1 MGGGTSSNRV
11 FLHVDM
17 DAFYASVEQ
26 RDHPEY
32 RGKPVVV
39 GCPPDQRGVVATA
52 SYEARTFGI
61 HSAMPSREAGQRCPH
76 AIFLPPD
83 MPRYE
88 MVSAQVFEIFG
99 RYTPFVEG
107 LSIDEAFLDVTGS
120 LRLYGPGE
128 EIARRIKADILSE
141 LALTCSVGVAPNKFL
156 AKLGSEYRK
165 PDGLTVLPFD
175 PKAIIAFLR
184 PLPVTRL
191 WGVGKV
197 TRQAFDRAALHT
209 IGDVQD
215 APLALLQGVVG
226 PHNAAHLRA
235 LAFGD
240 DPARSNSMSARK
252 SISREHTFLHD
263 ERSRASPRQ
272 HPLRTRRRRRPPP
285 PRRRTPRQRR
295 PPQDP
300 LEGFRNLHPPAPLPG
315 PTRVEEDLHA
325 LARPSSAMSPS
336 SSPSASS
343 ASASPASPNT
353 PASSSSTSSTCPSK
367 PAFQKRSARPDRRPD
382 PHQHG
387 PAAIRR
393 ARTLTGFPRR
403 GKCQGTPTEWPR
415 PTAIGPDR
423 SASWV
428 RRCARRRSPRRPG
441 DSGRIRR

>member
-1 MGGGTSSNRV
+1 MPAVPPPPRV

-17 DAFYASVEQ
+17 DAFYAAVEQ

-32 RGKPVVV
+32 RGRPVVV
-39 GCPPDQRGVVATA
+39 GSPPDQRGVVATA

-76 AIFLPPD
+76 AVFLPPD

-88 MVSAQVFEIFG
+88 MVSAQVFAIFD
-99 RYTPFVEG
+99 RYTPYVEG

-175 PKAIIAFLR
+175 RKSIVAFLR

-197 TRQAFDRAALHT
+197 TRQAFDRAGLHV

-215 APLALLQGVVG
+215 APLPLLQSVVG

-235 LAFGD
+235 LAFGE
-240 DPARSNSMSARK
+240 DPREIELDVREK
-252 SISREHTFLHD
+252 TISREHTFLHD
-263 ERSRASPRQ
+263 EKSRSALVQILFGLVEDVARRLRADGR
-272 HPLRTRRRRRPPP
+272 LATGGRLKIRWKDFETFTRRRPF
-285 PRRRTPRQRR
+285 PR
-295 PPQDP
+295 
-300 LEGFRNLHPPAPLPG
+300 
-315 PTRVEEDLHA
+315 PTRIEEDLHA
-325 LARPSSAMSPS
+325 LAEALFRDVVLEQPVRLIGFGV
-336 SSPSASS
+336 
-343 ASASPASPNT
+343 T
-353 PASSSSTSSTCPSK
+353 GLTE
-367 PAFQKRSARPDRRPD
+367 RDGARQLDLFDLPVESRAKKENLDRAVDRIRAD
-382 PHQHG
+382 HG
-387 PAAIRR
+387 AGAIRR
-393 ARTLTGFPRR
+393 ARNL
-403 GKCQGTPTEWPR
+403 
-415 PTAIGPDR
+415 
-423 SASWV
+423 
-428 RRCARRRSPRRPG
+428 PRRPPRG
-441 DSGRIRR
+441 

>member
-1 MGGGTSSNRV
+1 MPKPAAPARV

-32 RGKPVVV
+32 RGRPLVV
-39 GCPPDQRGVVATA
+39 GSPPDQRGVVSTA

-76 AIFLPPD
+76 AIFVLPD

-128 EIARRIKADILSE
+128 EIARRIKSDIVSE

-175 PKAIIAFLR
+175 PKAIVTFLR

-209 IGDVQD
+209 IGDIQD
-215 APLALLQGVVG
+215 APLALLQSVVG

-235 LAFGD
+235 LAFGE
-240 DPARSNSMSARK
+240 DPREIELDIREK
-252 SISREHTFLHD
+252 TLSREHTFLHD
-263 ERSRASPRQ
+263 ERARATLDNTLFELVEDVARR
-272 HPLRTRRRRRPPP
+272 LRADGRLASGGRLKVRWKDFETF
-285 PRRRTPRQRR
+285 TRQRPFPR
-295 PPQDP
+295 
-300 LEGFRNLHPPAPLPG
+300 

-325 LARPSSAMSPS
+325 LAQDLFRDVALVQPIRLIGFGVTGLVEHPGQQQLDLFGSA
-336 SSPSASS
+336 
-343 ASASPASPNT
+343 T
-353 PASSSSTSSTCPSK
+353 IETHSK
-367 PAFQKRSARPDRRPD
+367 KEKLDQTVDRIRQK
-382 PHQHG
+382 HG
-387 PAAIRR
+387 PHAIRR
-393 ARTLTGFPRR
+393 ARTLP
-403 GKCQGTPTEWPR
+403 P
-415 PTAIGPDR
+415 
-423 SASWV
+423 
-428 RRCARRRSPRRPG
+428 
-441 DSGRIRR
+441 

>member
-1 MGGGTSSNRV
+1 MPEPAPQPRV

-39 GCPPDQRGVVATA
+39 GAPVNQRGVVATA

-61 HSAMPSREAGQRCPH
+61 HSAMPSREAGRRCPH

-88 MVSAQVFEIFG
+88 MVSAQVFAIFD

-120 LRLYGPGE
+120 QRLYGSGE
-128 EIARRIKADILSE
+128 EIGRRIKADILSE

-165 PDGLTVLPFD
+165 PDGLFVVPFE
-175 PKAIIAFLR
+175 KNAIVAFLR

-209 IGDVQD
+209 IGDIQD
-215 APLALLQGVVG
+215 APLSLLRSVAG
-226 PHNAAHLRA
+226 PHNAAHLRS

-240 DPARSNSMSARK
+240 DPREIELDLRETT
-252 SISREHTFLHD
+252 ISREHTFLHD
-263 ERSRASPRQ
+263 EKSRATLDNTLFDLVEDVARR
-272 HPLRTRRRRRPPP
+272 LRADGRLATGGRLKIRWKDFE
-285 PRRRTPRQRR
+285 TFTRQRPFPR
-295 PPQDP
+295 PS
-300 LEGFRNLHPPAPLPG
+300 RI
-315 PTRVEEDLHA
+315 EEDLHA
-325 LARPSSAMSPS
+325 LARALFLDVVLEQPVRLIGFGVTGLTEHDQTRQLDLFDLPVE
-336 SSPSASS
+336 
-343 ASASPASPNT
+343 T
-353 PASSSSTSSTCPSK
+353 RSK
-367 PAFQKRSARPDRRPD
+367 KEKLDKAVDQIRLD
-382 PHQHG
+382 HG
-387 PAAIRR
+387 PASIRR
-393 ARTLTGFPRR
+393 ARTLLPR
-403 GKCQGTPTEWPR
+403 KKK
-415 PTAIGPDR
+415 
-423 SASWV
+423 S
-428 RRCARRRSPRRPG
+428 
-441 DSGRIRR
+441 

>member
-1 MGGGTSSNRV
+1 MPESAPLPRV

-39 GCPPDQRGVVATA
+39 GAQPDQRGVVATA
-52 SYEARTFGI
+52 SYEARIFGI

-83 MPRYE
+83 MPRYQ
-88 MVSAQVFEIFG
+88 MVSAQVFAIFD

-120 LRLYGPGE
+120 QRLYGSGE
-128 EIARRIKADILSE
+128 EIGRRIKADILSE

-156 AKLGSEYRK
+156 AKLGSEYDK

-175 PKAIIAFLR
+175 PKAIVAFLR

-215 APLALLQGVVG
+215 APPALLQNVVG

-235 LAFGD
+235 LAFGED
-240 DPARSNSMSARK
+240 SRDIELDIREK
-252 SISREHTFLHD
+252 TISREHTFLHD
-263 ERSRASPRQ
+263 EKSRASLDNVLFELVEDVARR
-272 HPLRTRRRRRPPP
+272 LRADGRLATGGRLKIRWKDFE
-285 PRRRTPRQRR
+285 TFTRQRPFPR
-295 PPQDP
+295 
-300 LEGFRNLHPPAPLPG
+300 
-315 PTRVEEDLHA
+315 PTRIEEDLQA
-325 LARPSSAMSPS
+325 LAQALFRDVVLEQPIRLIGFGVTGLTEHDQSRQLDLFDLPVE
-336 SSPSASS
+336 
-343 ASASPASPNT
+343 T
-353 PASSSSTSSTCPSK
+353 RVK
-367 PAFQKRSARPDRRPD
+367 KEKLDRTIDQIRKA
-382 PHQHG
+382 HG

-393 ARTLTGFPRR
+393 ARTLPP
-403 GKCQGTPTEWPR
+403 KKKKP
-415 PTAIGPDR
+415 
-423 SASWV
+423 
-428 RRCARRRSPRRPG
+428 
-441 DSGRIRR
+441 

>member
-1 MGGGTSSNRV
+1 MPESAPPSRV

-39 GCPPDQRGVVATA
+39 GSPPDQRGVVATA

-88 MVSAQVFEIFG
+88 MVSAQVFAIFD

-120 LRLYGPGE
+120 QRLYGSGE
-128 EIARRIKADILSE
+128 EIGRRIKADVLSE

-156 AKLGSEYRK
+156 AKLGSEYDK

-175 PKAIIAFLR
+175 PKAIVAFLR

-209 IGDVQD
+209 IGDIQD
-215 APLALLQGVVG
+215 APLALLQSVVG
-226 PHNAAHLRA
+226 PHSAAHLRA
-235 LAFGD
+235 LAFGE
-240 DPARSNSMSARK
+240 DPRDIELDIREK
-252 SISREHTFLHD
+252 TISREHTFLHD
-263 ERSRASPRQ
+263 EKSRATLDNVLFELVEDVARR
-272 HPLRTRRRRRPPP
+272 LRADGRLATGGRLKIRWKDFE
-285 PRRRTPRQRR
+285 TFTRQRPFPR
-295 PPQDP
+295 
-300 LEGFRNLHPPAPLPG
+300 
-315 PTRVEEDLHA
+315 PTRLEEDLLAAAQA
-325 LARPSSAMSPS
+325 LFRDIVLEQPVRLIGFGVTGLTEHDQNRQLDLFDLPIETRTKKEKLDRTIDQIR
-336 SSPSASS
+336 
-343 ASASPASPNT
+343 NT
-353 PASSSSTSSTCPSK
+353 
-367 PAFQKRSARPDRRPD
+367 
-382 PHQHG
+382 HG
-387 PAAIRR
+387 SAAIRR
-393 ARTLTGFPRR
+393 ARTLPP
-403 GKCQGTPTEWPR
+403 KKKKP
-415 PTAIGPDR
+415 
-423 SASWV
+423 
-428 RRCARRRSPRRPG
+428 
-441 DSGRIRR
+441 

>member
-1 MGGGTSSNRV
+1 MPDSASPSRV

-39 GCPPDQRGVVATA
+39 GSPPDQRGVVATA
-52 SYEARTFGI
+52 SYEARAFGI

-88 MVSAQVFEIFG
+88 MVSAQVFAIFD
-99 RYTPFVEG
+99 RYTPYVEG

-120 LRLYGPGE
+120 RRLYGSGA
-128 EIARRIKADILSE
+128 EIGRRIKADVLSE

-156 AKLGSEYRK
+156 AKLASEIDK

-175 PKAIIAFLR
+175 SKAIVSFLR

-215 APLALLQGVVG
+215 APLALLQSVVG
-226 PHNAAHLRA
+226 PHNAAHLRS
-235 LAFGD
+235 LAFGE
-240 DPARSNSMSARK
+240 DPREIELDIREK
-252 SISREHTFLHD
+252 TISREHTFLHD
-263 ERSRASPRQ
+263 EKSRSALDNTLFELVEDVARRLRADGR
-272 HPLRTRRRRRPPP
+272 LATGGRLKIRWKDFETF
-285 PRRRTPRQRR
+285 TRQRPFPR
-295 PPQDP
+295 
-300 LEGFRNLHPPAPLPG
+300 
-315 PTRVEEDLHA
+315 PTRIEEDLQALAHA
-325 LARPSSAMSPS
+325 LFRDVVLEQPIRLIGFGVTGLTEHDQARQLDLFDLPVE
-336 SSPSASS
+336 
-343 ASASPASPNT
+343 T
-353 PASSSSTSSTCPSK
+353 RSK
-367 PAFQKRSARPDRRPD
+367 KEKLDQAVDAIRKD
-382 PHQHG
+382 HG

-393 ARTLTGFPRR
+393 ARTLPP
-403 GKCQGTPTEWPR
+403 QQPP
-415 PTAIGPDR
+415 P
-423 SASWV
+423 
-428 RRCARRRSPRRPG
+428 
-441 DSGRIRR
+441 

>member
-1 MGGGTSSNRV
+1 MPDSASPSRV

-39 GCPPDQRGVVATA
+39 GSPPDQRGVVATA
-52 SYEARTFGI
+52 SYEARAFGI

-88 MVSAQVFEIFG
+88 MVSAQVFAIFD
-99 RYTPFVEG
+99 RYTPYVEG

-120 LRLYGPGE
+120 RHLYGSGA
-128 EIARRIKADILSE
+128 EIGRRIKADVLSE

-156 AKLGSEYRK
+156 AKLASEIDK

-175 PKAIIAFLR
+175 SKAIVSFLR

-215 APLALLQGVVG
+215 APLALLQSVVG
-226 PHNAAHLRA
+226 PHNAAHLRS
-235 LAFGD
+235 LAFGE
-240 DPARSNSMSARK
+240 DPREIELDIREK
-252 SISREHTFLHD
+252 TISREHTFLHD
-263 ERSRASPRQ
+263 EKSRSALDNTLFELVEDVARRLRADGR
-272 HPLRTRRRRRPPP
+272 LATGGRLKIRWKDFETF
-285 PRRRTPRQRR
+285 TRQRPFPR
-295 PPQDP
+295 
-300 LEGFRNLHPPAPLPG
+300 
-315 PTRVEEDLHA
+315 PTRIEEDLQALAHA
-325 LARPSSAMSPS
+325 LFRDVVLEQPIRLIGFGVTGLTEHDQARQLDLFDLPVE
-336 SSPSASS
+336 
-343 ASASPASPNT
+343 T
-353 PASSSSTSSTCPSK
+353 RSK
-367 PAFQKRSARPDRRPD
+367 KEKLDQAVDAIRKD
-382 PHQHG
+382 HG

-393 ARTLTGFPRR
+393 ARTLPP
-403 GKCQGTPTEWPR
+403 QQPP
-415 PTAIGPDR
+415 P
-423 SASWV
+423 
-428 RRCARRRSPRRPG
+428 
-441 DSGRIRR
+441 

>member
-1 MGGGTSSNRV
+1 MPKPAAPARV

-32 RGKPVVV
+32 RGKPLVV
-39 GCPPDQRGVVATA
+39 GSPPDQRGVVSTA

-76 AIFLPPD
+76 AIFVPPD

-128 EIARRIKADILSE
+128 EIARRIKSDIVSE

-175 PKAIIAFLR
+175 PKAIVTFLR

-209 IGDVQD
+209 IGDIQD
-215 APLALLQGVVG
+215 APLALLQSVVG

-235 LAFGD
+235 LAFGE
-240 DPARSNSMSARK
+240 DPREIELDIREK
-252 SISREHTFLHD
+252 TLSREHTFLHD
-263 ERSRASPRQ
+263 ERSRATLDNTLFELVEDVARR
-272 HPLRTRRRRRPPP
+272 LRADGRLASGGRLKVRWKDFETF
-285 PRRRTPRQRR
+285 TRQRPFPR
-295 PPQDP
+295 
-300 LEGFRNLHPPAPLPG
+300 

-325 LARPSSAMSPS
+325 LAQDLFRDVALVQPIRLIGFGVTGLVEHPGQQQLDLFGSA
-336 SSPSASS
+336 
-343 ASASPASPNT
+343 T
-353 PASSSSTSSTCPSK
+353 IETHSK
-367 PAFQKRSARPDRRPD
+367 KEKLDQTVDRIRQK
-382 PHQHG
+382 HG
-387 PAAIRR
+387 PHAIRR
-393 ARTLTGFPRR
+393 ARTLP
-403 GKCQGTPTEWPR
+403 P
-415 PTAIGPDR
+415 
-423 SASWV
+423 
-428 RRCARRRSPRRPG
+428 
-441 DSGRIRR
+441 

>member
-1 MGGGTSSNRV
+1 MPESAPLPRV

-39 GCPPDQRGVVATA
+39 GSPPDQRGVVATA

-88 MVSAQVFEIFG
+88 MVSAQVFAIFD

-120 LRLYGPGE
+120 QRLYGSGE
-128 EIARRIKADILSE
+128 EIGRRIRADVRSE

-156 AKLGSEYRK
+156 AKLGSEIDK

-175 PKAIIAFLR
+175 PKAIVAFLR

-215 APLALLQGVVG
+215 APPALLQSVVG

-235 LAFGD
+235 LAFGED
-240 DPARSNSMSARK
+240 SRDIELDIREK
-252 SISREHTFLHD
+252 TISREHTFLHD
-263 ERSRASPRQ
+263 EKSRATLDDVLFELVEDVARR
-272 HPLRTRRRRRPPP
+272 LRADGRLATGGRLKIRWKDFE
-285 PRRRTPRQRR
+285 TFTRQR
-295 PPQDP
+295 PFP
-300 LEGFRNLHPPAPLPG
+300 H

-325 LARPSSAMSPS
+325 LAQALFRDIALEQPVRLVGFGVTGLVESAGLQQLDLFAAPVE
-336 SSPSASS
+336 
-343 ASASPASPNT
+343 T
-353 PASSSSTSSTCPSK
+353 RSK
-367 PAFQKRSARPDRRPD
+367 KEKLDNAVDRIREK
-382 PHQHG
+382 HG
-387 PAAIRR
+387 PESIRR
-393 ARTLTGFPRR
+393 ARTLPS
-403 GKCQGTPTEWPR
+403 KPKKPN
-415 PTAIGPDR
+415 P
-423 SASWV
+423 
-428 RRCARRRSPRRPG
+428 
-441 DSGRIRR
+441 